1 MAPRRSARSKVLMA
15 GRPSPA
21 LLLALLWLASLNLRT
36 ASIGVSPVLPLI
48 RADLDISYAEAGLLF
63 ALPVLLMGLGAAP
76 GSRVADR
83 LGSWSAIALG
93 LLLLVLGVGL
103 RAVAPNYVVMLA
115 LTVVFST
122 GIGLAQPSLPRLVRQ
137 WFPRDRASATGVYTA
152 GLGCGAILAAATT
165 GPLLVWLGPL
175 SWRGTCLVWAALAA
189 VGLAI
194 WLALGPRRAPS
205 AAPVLGGA
213 AAGEGGGTSAGA
225 SPQPRAARSAD
236 RGPEPPVWRDRT
248 AWLITLVFLGQGI
261 IFYEA
266 NGWVPTY
273 YQELGVPVEAAGL
286 PLAVFNLVQLP
297 MALIVP
303 ILSDRLR
310 VRRPFL
316 LFDTLVVL
324 VGLVGLILVPLQ
336 PLWLWTLLMG
346 VGLGGLFPIALSLPI
361 DLQNA
366 RRAAAVVSLELTV
379 GYAAILPSLLLMGAL
394 RDALGSFT
402 VAWTTSLACG
412 LVLLVIVL
420 LLPET
425 GRGLADRPR

>member
-1 MAPRRSARSKVLMA
+1 V
-15 GRPSPA
+15 
-21 LLLALLWLASLNLRT
+21 
-36 ASIGVSPVLPLI
+36 
-48 RADLDISYAEAGLLF
+48 DLDISYAEAGLLF

-83 LGSWSAIALG
+83 LGTWSAIALG
-93 LLLLVLGVGL
+93 LLLIVVGVGL

-165 GPLLVWLGPL
+165 GPLLVWLGPI

-194 WLALGPRRAPS
+194 WLALGPRRAPP

-213 AAGEGGGTSAGA
+213 AAGEVGGASAGA
-225 SPQPRAARSAD
+225 SAAQSTRFTD
-236 RGPEPPVWRDRT
+236 RGPDSPIWRDRT

-261 IFYEA
+261 IFYEV

-286 PLAVFNLVQLP
+286 PLAVFNLIQLP

-303 ILSDRLR
+303 VLSDRLR

-316 LFDTLVVL
+316 LFDTLIVL
-324 VGLVGLILVPLQ
+324 VGLVGLIVLPLQ

-361 DLQNA
+361 DLQNP

-402 VAWTTSLACG
+402 LAWTTGIACG
-412 LVLLVIVL
+412 LVLLVVVL

-425 GRGLADRPR
+425 GRGLADRSR